1 LACTSSLE
9 KESMKRLEDLGVFG
23 FKRKDNT
30 NIGNNNIKTNIISN
44 ENSYSNNKNND
55 EDKVYTVQANGIIDV
70 AIDGDVFA

>member
-1 LACTSSLE
+1 
-9 KESMKRLEDLGVFG
+9 MKRLEDLGVFG

>member
-1 LACTSSLE
+1 
-9 KESMKRLEDLGVFG
+9 MKRLEDLGVFG

-30 NIGNNNIKTNIISN
+30 NIRNNNIISN
-44 ENSYSNNKNND
+44 ENSNSGNKNND

>member
-1 LACTSSLE
+1 LACTSTLE

-30 NIGNNNIKTNIISN
+30 NIRNNNIISN
-44 ENSYSNNKNND
+44 ENSNSGNKNND